1 VTVSGDWK
9 DSTSCRIPSGPP
21 AGARAAPWYNQ
32 RMLTVAEIFAS
43 IQGETSFSG
52 YPFAFVRL
60 TGCNL
65 RCRYCD
71 TTYAYDTGEE
81 FPLEEVV
88 SRVTAFGLTRA
99 CVTGGEPLLQ
109 AEAPA
114 LVAALLDRGHE
125 VLVETN
131 GTLPFSGLDP
141 RAVKIMDVK
150 CPSSGEDGK
159 TLWENFRHLTERDE
173 VKFVISSPEDYRYAK
188 EVASRHRRERRWGV
202 LLSPAFGLLAP
213 ERLAG
218 WMVGDGLDAR
228 LQLQLHKLVW
238 GPDRRGV

>member
-1 VTVSGDWK
+1 MI
-9 DSTSCRIPSGPP
+9 RI
-21 AGARAAPWYNQ
+21 
-32 RMLTVAEIFAS
+32 TEIFFS
-43 IQGETSFSG
+43 IQGESTHAGRPCIFI
-52 YPFAFVRL
+52 RL

-71 TTYAYDTGEE
+71 TTYAYDSGED
-81 FPLEEVV
+81 FPLPEVV
-88 SRVTAFGLTRA
+88 SRVAAFGLSRA

-114 LVAALLDRGHE
+114 LVSALLDSGME

-131 GTLPFSGLDP
+131 GTVPLDRLDR

-150 CPSSGEDGK
+150 CPGSGEERK
-159 TLWENFRHLTERDE
+159 MLWDNFRHLTGRDE
-173 VKFVISSPEDYRYAK
+173 VKFVISSEDDYRYAK
-188 EVASRHRRERRWGV
+188 EVVARYREGNAWTV
-202 LLSPAFGLLAP
+202 LLSPAFGFLAP

-228 LQLQLHKLVW
+228 FQLQLHKLVW

>member
-1 VTVSGDWK
+1 
-9 DSTSCRIPSGPP
+9 
-21 AGARAAPWYNQ
+21 
-32 RMLTVAEIFAS
+32 MLKITEIFS
-43 IQGETSFSG
+43 SVQGETSYSG

-71 TTYAYDTGEE
+71 TTYAYDAGEE
-81 FPLEEVV
+81 FPLDEVA
-88 SRVTAFGLTRA
+88 SRVAAFGLGRA

-109 AEAPA
+109 EETFE
-114 LVAALLDRGHE
+114 LVTVLLDRGQE

-131 GTLPFSGLDP
+131 GTLPLSRLDP

-150 CPSSGEDGK
+150 CPSSGESGK
-159 TLWENFRHLTERDE
+159 MLWENFRHLTDRDE
-173 VKFVISSPEDYRYAK
+173 VKFVISSEEDYRYAK
-188 EVASRHRRERRWGV
+188 EVTARYRLERRWGV
-202 LLSPAFGLLAP
+202 LLSPAFGLLQP
-213 ERLAG
+213 DRLAG

-228 LQLQLHKLVW
+228 FQLQLHKLVW

>member
-1 VTVSGDWK
+1 VL
-9 DSTSCRIPSGPP
+9 RI
-21 AGARAAPWYNQ
+21 
-32 RMLTVAEIFAS
+32 TEIFAS
-43 IQGETSFSG
+43 VQGETSFSG

-71 TTYAYDTGEE
+71 TTYAYDDGEKLPIE
-81 FPLEEVV
+81 GIA
-88 SRVTAFGLTRA
+88 SRVADFGLRRV

-109 AEAPA
+109 EETSA
-114 LVAALLDRGHE
+114 LIATLLDRGQE

-131 GTLPFSGLDP
+131 GTLSLSGIDP

-159 TLWENFRHLTERDE
+159 TLWENFRHLSERDE
-173 VKFVISSPEDYRYAK
+173 VKFVLSSEEDYRYAK
-188 EVASRHRRERRWGV
+188 EVVVRHRLGRKWGI
-202 LLSPAFGLLAP
+202 LLSPGFGLLPP

-218 WMVGDGLDAR
+218 WMVADRLDAR

>member
-1 VTVSGDWK
+1 MLKVT
-9 DSTSCRIPSGPP
+9 
-21 AGARAAPWYNQ
+21 
-32 RMLTVAEIFAS
+32 EIFAS
-43 IQGETSFSG
+43 VQGETSYSG

-71 TTYAYDTGEE
+71 TTYAYDAGEE
-81 FPLEEVV
+81 CSLEEVV
-88 SRVTAFGLTRA
+88 SRVAAFGLTRT

-109 AEAPA
+109 EGAFV
-114 LVAALLDRGHE
+114 LVAALLDLGHE

-131 GTLPFSGLDP
+131 GTIPLARLDP

-159 TLWENFRHLTERDE
+159 MLWENFRHLTERDE
-173 VKFVISSPEDYRYAK
+173 VKFVLSSEEDYRYAK
-188 EVASRHRRERRWGV
+188 DVAARYRRGKRWSV
-202 LLSPAFGLLAP
+202 LFSPAFGLLAP

-218 WMVGDGLDAR
+218 WMIGDGLDAR
-228 LQLQLHKLVW
+228 FQLQLHKLVW
-238 GPDRRGV
+238 GPDRKGV